1 MSETEFIKQL
11 EEIGIIL
18 TELQQ
23 KKLNEYCTFLLEYNS
38 HTNLTAIKDP
48 NAVYL
53 KHFYDSL
60 MAAKYVDFHKIS
72 SLLDIGTGA
81 GFPGMVLKIVFPSIR
96 VTLLDSNHKKT
107 DFLKELVK
115 RLQLSDIEII
125 NARAEEY
132 AQSHLEEFDMVTS
145 RAVAKLRILV
155 ELGLPMLKT
164 GGHFIAL
171 KGNCEEELEEALDT
185 ISIMGGK
192 VAQKVED
199 NLPIEES
206 IRTFVDV
213 EKFTSTPTGYPR
225 KYDKIVRNPLVK
237 KTKIM

>member
-1 MSETEFIKQL
+1 MSESEFIKQL
-11 EEIGIIL
+11 EEIGITL

-23 KKLNEYCTFLLEYNS
+23 KKLKEYCTFLLEYNS

-60 MAAKYVDFHKIS
+60 MAARYVDFHKIS

-81 GFPGMVLKIVFPSIR
+81 GFPGMVLKIVFPNIR

-132 AQSHLEEFDMVTS
+132 AQNHLEEFDMVTS

-155 ELGLPMLKT
+155 ELGLPMLKIE
-164 GGHFIAL
+164 GHFIAL

-199 NLPIEES
+199 NLPIEKS
-206 IRTFVDV
+206 IRTFVDI
-213 EKFTSTPTGYPR
+213 EKFISTPTGYPR

>member
-1 MSETEFIKQL
+1 MSESEFIKQL
-11 EEIGIIL
+11 EEIGITL

-23 KKLNEYCTFLLEYNS
+23 KKLKEYCTFLLEYNS

-81 GFPGMVLKIVFPSIR
+81 GFPGMVLKIVFPNIR

-155 ELGLPMLKT
+155 ELGLPMLKI

-206 IRTFVDV
+206 IRTFVDI
-213 EKFTSTPTGYPR
+213 EKFNSTPTGYPR

>member
-1 MSETEFIKQL
+1 MSEAEFIKQL
-11 EEIGIIL
+11 EEIGITL
-18 TELQQ
+18 TELQIRE
-23 KKLNEYCTFLLEYNS
+23 LNNYCAFLLEYNS
-38 HTNLTAIKDP
+38 HTNLTAIKDTT
-48 NAVYL
+48 AVYL

-60 MAAKYVDFHKIS
+60 MVAKYVDFSKIS

-81 GFPGMVLKIVFPSIR
+81 GFPGMVLKIVFPNIR
-96 VTLLDSNHKKT
+96 VTLLDANHKKT

-132 AQSHLEEFDMVTS
+132 AQNHLEEFNLVTS

-155 ELGLPMLKT
+155 ELALPMLKI
-164 GGHFIAL
+164 GGHFLAL
-171 KGNCEEELEEALDT
+171 KGNCEEELEEAFDT

-192 VAQKVED
+192 VYLKAMD
-199 NLPIEES
+199 TLPIEES
-206 IRTFVDV
+206 VRTFVDI
-213 EKFTSTPTGYPR
+213 EKLAVTPTGYPR